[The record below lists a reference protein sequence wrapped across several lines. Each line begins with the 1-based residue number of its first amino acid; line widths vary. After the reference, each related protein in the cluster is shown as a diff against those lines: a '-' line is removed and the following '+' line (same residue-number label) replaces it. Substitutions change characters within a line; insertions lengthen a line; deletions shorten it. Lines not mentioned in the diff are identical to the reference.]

1 MHVER
6 VDTLA
11 DFHRLK
17 PAWDALYRSDPET
30 QLFLSWQWLA
40 GPLEN
45 YPGEWMIL
53 VARTSD
59 GTAVG
64 LLPLHLQTVW
74 SKSRKQIRNELHF
87 VGQLFWADYCGLLC
101 HPEHEEAVLS
111 AFAAALKQM
120 HWSHVYLKDF
130 RISDRRFALFM
141 APFADERL
149 VTESLPSVGDDGE
162 ANNLICPYI
171 DLPDTFATYLA
182 EKLSSN
188 TRQKINRFLRKL
200 DSSSVYRV
208 TTTTGVT
215 RIRDLQ
221 ILEKLWSNMWRE
233 LKGEKTAPLAGMY
246 GVIVQRGLE
255 DDLVHSCV
263 LWHEESPVAI
273 LVSFVD
279 WEKSRLLFFVSGRD
293 ENFRD
298 LPVGLVL
305 HAWNIRWAIEH
316 GLRTYDFLR
325 GNEPYKYSLGAV
337 DVRLQY
343 PLIQTKSG
351 TNLNGVL
358 DPGCI
363 GAVMRLADE
372 FVRQDRP
379 HRAITA
385 CQQVLATEPENEAAH
400 QLLKTLTAVA
410 QSNHTNSLS

>member
-1 MHVER
+1 MHIER
-6 VDTLA
+6 ADTFA
-11 DFHRLK
+11 DFQRLRT
-17 PAWDALYRSDPET
+17 AWDVLYRCDPEA
-30 QLFLSWQWLA
+30 QFFLSWKWLA

-53 VARTSD
+53 VARRTD

-64 LLPLHLQTVW
+64 FLPLLLQTIW

-87 VGQLFWADYCGLLC
+87 AGQLFWADYCGLLC
-101 HPEHEEAVLS
+101 HPEHEEAVLGT
-111 AFAAALKQM
+111 FASYLKQM
-120 HWSHVYLKDF
+120 HWSHIYLKDF

-149 VTESLPSVGDDGE
+149 VTESLPSIGDDGE
-162 ANNLICPYI
+162 ADNLICPYI
-171 DLPDTFATYLA
+171 DLPDTFAAYLR

-188 TRQKINRFLRKL
+188 TRQKISRFLRKL
-200 DSSSVYRV
+200 DSSPAYQI
-208 TTTTGVT
+208 TTTNAATHA
-215 RIRDLQ
+215 RDLQ
-221 ILEKLWSNMWRE
+221 ILEKLWSKMWSA
-233 LKGEKTAPLAGMY
+233 LKGARTAPLVAMY

-255 DDLVHSCV
+255 DELVHSCV
-263 LWHEESPVAI
+263 LWHGECPVAI

-279 WEKSRLLFFVSGRD
+279 WEKSRLLFFISGRD
-293 ENFRD
+293 ENFRE

-325 GNEPYKYSLGAV
+325 GNEPYKYSLGAME

-363 GAVMRLADE
+363 GKVIRLAE
-372 FVRQDRP
+372 NFISRN
-379 HRAITA
+379 RAQRAVTA
-385 CQQVLATEPENEAAH
+385 CQQILATVPENAAAQH
-400 QLLKTLTAVA
+400 LLKTLTAA
-410 QSNHTNSLS
+410 S